1 MGNTY
6 TFSDELISTVAKLLQ
21 LAMLTGTDIYDH
33 MRTIQTTPDSDGK
46 LVLGA
51 DFKQK
56 LDQEVERLMGQAAQL
71 EADSYGLVS
80 ADGSN

>member
-33 MRTIQTTPDSDGK
+33 MRTVQVTNSDDGK
-46 LVLGA
+46 LVLSA

-56 LDQEVERLMGQAAQL
+56 LEQEVERLMGQAAQL
-71 EADSYGLVS
+71 EADSYGLVE
-80 ADGSN
+80 ADGGN

>member
-1 MGNTY
+1 MDNTY

-33 MRTIQTTPDSDGK
+33 MRTIQATPNEDGK
-46 LVLGA
+46 LVLNV

-56 LDQEVERLMGQAAQL
+56 LDQEIERLMGQATQL

-80 ADGSN
+80 ADGNN

>member
-1 MGNTY
+1 MDNTY

-33 MRTIQTTPDSDGK
+33 MRTIQATPGEDGK
-46 LVLGA
+46 LVLNV

-56 LDQEVERLMGQAAQL
+56 LDQEIERLIGQASQL

-80 ADGSN
+80 ANENN

>member
-1 MGNTY
+1 MDNTY

-33 MRTIQTTPDSDGK
+33 MRTIQATPSEDGK
-46 LVLGA
+46 LVLNV

-56 LDQEVERLMGQAAQL
+56 LDQEIERLMGQATQL

-80 ADGSN
+80 ADGNN

>member
-21 LAMLTGTDIYDH
+21 LAMLTGTDIYEH
-33 MRTIQTTPDSDGK
+33 MRTIQTTPGEDGK